1 MLTLDKRSGHARL
14 YIMQPGGNDMDYSV
28 SLHDSY
34 LITTLTFTEYFGLAG
49 HDKASQISLSVRLL
63 LEV

>member
-34 LITTLTFTEYFGLAG
+34 LITTLTFTEYFGLATIRPV
-49 HDKASQISLSVRLL
+49 KSRFPFVFS
-63 LEV
+63 